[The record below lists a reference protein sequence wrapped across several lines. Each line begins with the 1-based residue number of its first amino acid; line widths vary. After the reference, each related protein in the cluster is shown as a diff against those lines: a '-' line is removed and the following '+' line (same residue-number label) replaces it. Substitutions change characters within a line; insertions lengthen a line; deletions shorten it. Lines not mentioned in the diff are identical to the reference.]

1 VENATFAGFVCSGI
15 ATHQETQKS
24 LWITETCK
32 IWQEILPRLSTETA
46 SALSNEY
53 LSIQGVKRLK
63 SPEKRR
69 KTLM

>member
-1 VENATFAGFVCSGI
+1 VENTTFVEIVCSGF
-15 ATHQETQKS
+15 ATHQEAQKC

-32 IWQEILPRLSTETA
+32 IWQEILPRFSTETA

-63 SPEKRR
+63 CPEKRR